1 MVPHVNRK
9 NPSGPQFCLFV
20 WDNGGR
26 SVSQKSLEYFSHCHK
41 HSVSLSPGSRM
52 ETCRKR
58 EDVQPEVTGSSRAV
72 SERDTDPTLC
82 CNLSQREANHP
93 NTGSI
98 LSCII
103 NTLCHHCVWL
113 SWTRSH
119 TGSTFVFSSHT
130 NLTSTHTA
138 LTQPLNIPK
147 LVLRLYVLYLTFDPV
162 HKCVCERDAE
172 REGALPHASVRTYF
186 KHFMGI

>member
-1 MVPHVNRK
+1 MLIEKILQGPNSAYLSETMVEDLCHRRASSISPTVTHIQSHSLRAAGWRHVG
-9 NPSGPQFCLFV
+9 SGKMFNQ
-20 WDNGGR
+20 R
-26 SVSQKSLEYFSHCHK
+26 S
-41 HSVSLSPGSRM
+41 P
-52 ETCRKR
+52 
-58 EDVQPEVTGSSRAV
+58 VQAVLLV
-72 SERDTDPTLC
+72 SETLTQHWAAT
-82 CNLSQREANHP
+82 SQREANHP